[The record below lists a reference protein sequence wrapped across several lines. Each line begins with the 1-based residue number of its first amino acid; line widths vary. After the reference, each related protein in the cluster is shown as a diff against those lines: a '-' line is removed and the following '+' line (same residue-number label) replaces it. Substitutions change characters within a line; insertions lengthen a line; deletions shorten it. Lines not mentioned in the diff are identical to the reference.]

1 MQGEKKCRVT
11 EYRLMIRTEPH
22 QGWQAP
28 GGWGP
33 YYTAHDAERARVQ
46 ADKLWMAAKI
56 VESVSDATLT
66 AEQIRDLRALGQ
78 PVAVL
83 SSKGVV

>member
-1 MQGEKKCRVT
+1 MDGQKCRVT
-11 EYRLMIRTEPH
+11 EYRLMIKTQPH
-22 QGWQAP
+22 TGWTSP

-33 YYTAHDAERARVQ
+33 YYTERDADRARVQ

-66 AEQIRDLRALGQ
+66 SEQIRDLRALGQ